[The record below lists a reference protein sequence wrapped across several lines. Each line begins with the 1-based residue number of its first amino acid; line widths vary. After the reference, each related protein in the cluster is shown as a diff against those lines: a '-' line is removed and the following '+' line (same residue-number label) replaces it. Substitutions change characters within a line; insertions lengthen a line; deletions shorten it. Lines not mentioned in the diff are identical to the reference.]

1 LFINSHELND
11 EAQDQNLPV
20 FPPER
25 RIISVV

>member
-1 LFINSHELND
+1 LND